1 MDFLI
6 KGPSLSRALYV
17 AGRFDFQPFFL
28 FHSCCP
34 FLRSARLESQSP
46 VVESFLHLHNCK
58 SWVPIFMQLSSVSV
72 DEKRKQGT
80 FAKRDIKEFNLI
92 KTSLNFPITFHL
104 FECYTIWSVKFQ
116 FWTWF
121 SKVYTCD
128 IYAHTKC
135 TYLKCI

>member
-1 MDFLI
+1 MDFWI

-34 FLRSARLESQSP
+34 FLHSVRLESQSP
-46 VVESFLHLHNCK
+46 EIESFLHLYNCK
-58 SWVPIFMQLSSVSV
+58 TWVSIFMQLSSVSV

-80 FAKRDIKEFNLI
+80 FAKKDIKEFNLI
-92 KTSLNFPITFHL
+92 NDIIKFFHHVPL
-104 FECYTIWSVKFQ
+104 IRMLYHMKCNSFQ

-121 SKVYTCD
+121 SKVYTYG
-128 IYAHTKC
+128 IYTHM
-135 TYLKCI
+135 